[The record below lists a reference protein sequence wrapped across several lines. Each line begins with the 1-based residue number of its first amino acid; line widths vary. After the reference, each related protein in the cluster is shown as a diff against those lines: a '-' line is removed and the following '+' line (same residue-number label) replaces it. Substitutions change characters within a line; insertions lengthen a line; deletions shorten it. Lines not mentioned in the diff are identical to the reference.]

1 MRRKGLCMIMFV
13 LAVFAFSSCKHKE
26 LCYHHPHTATIR
38 LGFDWRDAP
47 DAAPDGMCVFFYP
60 EEGEDAPVRR
70 FDFAGKTGGEIE
82 IRVGRYRV
90 FCYNND
96 TEVVLL
102 RGTEGFGTHE
112 AFTREGDLFE
122 SVYGSSAGNTV
133 PRAED
138 AEDERVVI
146 SPDMLW
152 GCTATEVEISENG
165 TSYVCIP
172 ESGKEEW
179 TGRRSV
185 HDEQAMT
192 LYPHE
197 LTCTYTYEIRHVKGL
212 EHVSQMCGSLSG
224 MASSLLF
231 CDESLGRECVTIPFE
246 AHAGDESTIVGRFFT
261 FGHHEENA
269 APHRMLLYV
278 WMDDGS
284 KYCYGTES
292 GRFNVT
298 DQVHSASDGK
308 HVHIIIDGL
317 DLPQPIGGDNIDPS
331 VDDWQEVNEDIHM

>member
-179 TGRRSV
+179 TGRRPV

-212 EHVSQMCGSLSG
+212 ERFRAWHPRCCSVTNRSG
-224 MASSLLF
+224 
-231 CDESLGRECVTIPFE
+231 G
-246 AHAGDESTIVGRFFT
+246 
-261 FGHHEENA
+261 NA
-269 APHRMLLYV
+269 
-278 WMDDGS
+278 
-284 KYCYGTES
+284 
-292 GRFNVT
+292 
-298 DQVHSASDGK
+298 
-308 HVHIIIDGL
+308 
-317 DLPQPIGGDNIDPS
+317 
-331 VDDWQEVNEDIHM
+331 